1 MLRET
6 DPQASLTLWEALL
19 SEEARRLPAELAAV
33 DAYLDDE
40 RFLAPWRALFDRR
53 LGRPSVPIDTLLRLL
68 YLKHR
73 YGLGYES
80 LCREVADSISW
91 RWFCRI
97 GLDRPVPHPTTLIK
111 LVRRAGPEVIEQL
124 NAALVAKLTADKLLR
139 ARKLR
144 VDTTVVEGDIDYPT
158 DADLLEH
165 AVRKLGGLVRR
176 IKGRG
181 AASRTRF
188 RDRGRAAGRRM
199 KQLARTLRRRT
210 GVAMAEVDRLT
221 GEVAQIA
228 RHTLRQVQAVAA
240 NARRARR
247 RRPDD
252 GRLGRLVGE
261 LEETITH
268 TGRLLAQTDQR
279 LAGNRVIPD
288 RLVSLADP
296 DVRPIRKGKP
306 QHPTQFGYT
315 LLVAEDER
323 GFIADHHLQ
332 QGNPPDAPQ
341 LVPVIQRVIALT
353 GRPPGTVVGDRGFG
367 TAANDQAVQALGVR
381 RVGLQ
386 RTGRPGKARLAL
398 ERTRRFRRLRTWRV
412 GIEARISHLKRAFGL
427 RRTRLRRLG
436 GARTWVGLGIFA
448 YNLQRMT
455 VVAA

>member
-1 MLRET
+1 VLRET
-6 DPQASLTLWEALL
+6 EPQATLWEALL
-19 SEEARRLPAELAAV
+19 PEEAKRLPVELQGV

-40 RFLAPWRALFDRR
+40 RFIAPWRVLFDQR

-80 LCREVADSISW
+80 LCREVADSLSW
-91 RWFCRI
+91 RRFCRI
-97 GLDRPVPHPTTLIK
+97 GLDRPVPHPTTLVK

-124 NAALVAKLTADKLLR
+124 NQALVAKLAQDKLLR

-144 VDTTVVEGDIDYPT
+144 VDTTVVEADIDYPT
-158 DADLLEH
+158 DADLLEQ
-165 AVRKLGGLVRR
+165 AVRKVGGLVRR

-221 GEVAQIA
+221 GEVAAIA
-228 RHTLRQVQAVAA
+228 RQSFRQVQVVAG
-240 NARRARR
+240 NARRALR
-247 RRPDD
+247 RRPGD
-252 GRLGRLVGE
+252 GRLARLVGE
-261 LEETITH
+261 LEETIGH
-268 TGRLLAQTDQR
+268 TQRLLAQTDQR

-288 RLVSLADP
+288 RLVSLSDP
-296 DVRPIRKGKP
+296 DARPIRKGKP
-306 QHPTQFGYT
+306 RHPTQFGYT

-323 GFIADHHLQ
+323 GFIADHQLQ
-332 QGNPPDAPQ
+332 RGNPPDAPQ
-341 LVPVIQRVIALT
+341 LVPAVARVMAVT
-353 GRPPGTVVGDRGFG
+353 GRAPGTVVGDRGFG
-367 TAANDQAVQALGVR
+367 TAANDQAMEALGVK

-386 RTGRPGKARLAL
+386 RTGTPGKARLAL
-398 ERTRRFRRLRTWRV
+398 ERTRRFRRLRNWRV
-412 GIEARISHLKRAFGL
+412 GIEARISHLKRSFGL

-436 GARTWVGLGIFA
+436 GARTWAGLGIFA

-455 VVAA
+455 VVAG